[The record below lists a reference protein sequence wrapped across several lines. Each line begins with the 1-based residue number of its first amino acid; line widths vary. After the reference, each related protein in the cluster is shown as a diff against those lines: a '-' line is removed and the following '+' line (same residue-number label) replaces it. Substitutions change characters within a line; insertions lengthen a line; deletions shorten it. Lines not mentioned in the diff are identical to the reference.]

1 MNEINEVTVSD
12 FKTLRRVAR
21 VSRRVYIIII
31 TSRSDGTEVVRSEV
45 KKARFIKALPKNGPS
60 PYEGRFDGTD
70 LNLTLRSN

>member
-1 MNEINEVTVSD
+1 MNEINEVTLTD

-21 VSRRVYIIII
+21 ASRRVYII

-45 KKARFIKALPKNGPS
+45 KKVRFIKALPKNGPS